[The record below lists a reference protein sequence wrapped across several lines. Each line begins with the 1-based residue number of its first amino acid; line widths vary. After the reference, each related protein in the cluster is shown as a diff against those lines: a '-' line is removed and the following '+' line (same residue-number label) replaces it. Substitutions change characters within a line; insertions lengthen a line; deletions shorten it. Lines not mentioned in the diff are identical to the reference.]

1 MLGQHA
7 CRKAQSLLCTGGAV
21 GPNLNGQLI
30 IVGDL
35 ANTGVFHRVVAL
47 EHRGINAV
55 HRQGADIVFLNQRLL
70 VALSGN
76 IAAAFIKGQLHN
88 QLSAV
93 AQGSNVPFRVQ
104 DLKVIA
110 LLDGAGRD
118 FARANSFNADGLG
131 AVAIDLGGNALEVQ
145 HDFSHVLAH
154 ALNNR
159 ELMHDTV
166 DLDAGNCHT
175 GQAGEQHTTQAVAQR
190 GAETA
195 FQRLNNELTITA
207 IRRKVGHL
215 DLGAFNLHH
224 KNPP

>member
-1 MLGQHA
+1 M
-7 CRKAQSLLCTGGAV
+7 
-21 GPNLNGQLI
+21 
-30 IVGDL
+30 
-35 ANTGVFHRVVAL
+35 
-47 EHRGINAV
+47 
-55 HRQGADIVFLNQRLL
+55 
-70 VALSGN
+70 
-76 IAAAFIKGQLHN
+76 
-88 QLSAV
+88 
-93 AQGSNVPFRVQ
+93 PFRVQ

-131 AVAIDLGGNALEVQ
+131 AIAIDLGGNALEVQ